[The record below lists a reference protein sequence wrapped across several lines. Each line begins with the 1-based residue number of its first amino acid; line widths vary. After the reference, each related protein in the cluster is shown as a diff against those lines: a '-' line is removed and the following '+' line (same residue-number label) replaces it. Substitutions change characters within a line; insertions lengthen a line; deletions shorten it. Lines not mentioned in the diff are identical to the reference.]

1 MSIRLLQNPRTPHE
15 LFDDLES
22 VYWTMFYGALHRF
35 RHTRRITNMD
45 MFSES
50 AFEADGDVTGGDRK
64 LSALVLMK
72 SLLTFECR
80 PLKALFVSLAKALH
94 AYYTAL
100 FQLDSDEECDAL
112 DSGQKDSDS
121 AREAQATLDF
131 HYQRLSKPS
140 FWREQLKR
148 ALSMDNWIDNDVVEE
163 DWYEKQTQ
171 EEATQKFEFVSR
183 TSNAQKKR
191 KEGTGAN
198 HQETDNLEEAHDS
211 GESSCEEDGNQEIPA
226 GNSGFDGIDGIGPIP
241 DTQQNTGSPRPMASS
256 LPTSPSVPQFALR
269 TPRFKSPASEA
280 SDPESQPATA
290 KRSFF
295 EDGSA
300 VAGPSNAEPG
310 RRQKRFKVALRDQPS
325 SPSPAYSNPSVTE
338 RSGRAWWTQSAE
350 PSSGRH
356 RNTGNRH
363 EHWMVTRARARGS
376 GKPRT
381 AE

>member
-1 MSIRLLQNPRTPHE
+1 MSIRVLQNPLTPHE

-22 VYWTMFYGALHRF
+22 TYWTMLYGAFHRF
-35 RHTRRITNMD
+35 RHTEMIQMD
-45 MFSES
+45 MFSQ
-50 AFEADGDVTGGDRK
+50 AYYRQDGVVTGGKDK
-64 LSALVLMK
+64 LSALLSMG
-72 SLLTFECR
+72 SLLTFECQ
-80 PLKALFVSLAKALH
+80 PLNDLFASLSMALR
-94 AYYTAL
+94 AYYAAL
-100 FQLDSDEECDAL
+100 SDLAIIMRPATLNPRRKE
-112 DSGQKDSDS
+112 SDS
-121 AREAQATLDF
+121 AREAQAAVDF
-131 HYQRLSKPS
+131 HYQKLSKPS
-140 FWREQLKR
+140 FWREELKN
-148 ALSMDNWIDNDVVEE
+148 ALSMEDWIDNDVVEE

-183 TSNAQKKR
+183 TSNAQNKR
-191 KEGTGAN
+191 KECARAD

-211 GESSCEEDGNQEIPA
+211 GESSCEEDGSEEAPA
-226 GNSGFDGIDGIGPIP
+226 GNNGFDGIDGIGPISE
-241 DTQQNTGSPRPMASS
+241 TQQNTGSPRPMASS
-256 LPTSPSVPQFALR
+256 LPTSPSVPQFVLR
-269 TPRFKSPASEA
+269 PPRFKSPASET

-300 VAGPSNAEPG
+300 VAKPSNAEPG

-325 SPSPAYSNPSVTE
+325 SPSPAYSGQSVSE
-338 RSGRAWWTQSAE
+338 RTGRAWWTQSAE

-356 RNTGNRH
+356 RTTGNRH